1 MSSIDT
7 FKSKFK
13 DGPLIPNRYEVVFE
27 DAPVSVQDAINSKDI
42 SFMCSSLE
50 LPSRNLASAEQ
61 KMYGPLRKIPYTST
75 FVDTTMTF
83 LLSQKAMIEK
93 RFFDS
98 WQETINDINTFD
110 SSYYDDSVCNVQVNI
125 LSEYDNSQ
133 LYSIKLLEVWPMNVG
148 ALTFSYDTKD
158 TPATLTV
165 TFAYRKWIK
174 NEKGPRTGS
183 LTAVS
188 GTGSVS
194 GSPSVL
200 HTMNDN
206 MAR

>member
-1 MSSIDT
+1 MSSITD

-13 DGPLIPNRYEVVFE
+13 GGPLIPNRYEVVFE
-27 DAPVSVQDAINSKDI
+27 NAPVSVQDALNSKNV
-42 SFMCSSLE
+42 SYMCSSLE
-50 LPSRNLASAEQ
+50 LPGRNLASAEQ
-61 KMYGPLRKIPYTST
+61 KIYGPLRKIPYTST

-83 LLSQKAMIEK
+83 LLSQNAMIEK

-110 SSYYDDSVCNVQVNI
+110 SSYYDDSVCDVQVNI

-148 ALTFSYDTKD
+148 ALNFAYDTKD

-174 NEKGPRTGS
+174 NEKGPITGPEFVS
-183 LTAVS
+183 PS
-188 GTGSVS
+188 GTGSV
-194 GSPSVL
+194 GGTPSVI
-200 HTMNDN
+200 MG
-206 MAR
+206 

>member
-1 MSSIDT
+1 MSSITD

-13 DGPLIPNRYEVVFE
+13 GGPLIPNRYEVVFE
-27 DAPVSVQDAINSKDI
+27 NAPVSAQDALNSKNV
-42 SFMCSSLE
+42 SYMCSSVE
-50 LPSRNLASAEQ
+50 LPGRNLASAEQ
-61 KMYGPLRKIPYTST
+61 KIYGPLRKIPYTST

-83 LLSQKAMIEK
+83 LLSQNAMIEK

-110 SSYYDDSVCNVQVNI
+110 SSYYDDSVCDVQVNI
-125 LSEYDNSQ
+125 LSEYDNTQ

-148 ALTFSYDTKD
+148 ALNFSYDTKD

-174 NEKGPRTGS
+174 NDLIGTTTDTETE
-183 LTAVS
+183 LT

-194 GSPSVL
+194 GSPAVITGRS
-200 HTMNDN
+200 N
-206 MAR
+206 

>member
-75 FVDTTMTF
+75 FVDTF

-200 HTMNDN
+200 HTINDN
-206 MAR
+206 IAR

>member
-1 MSSIDT
+1 MGSITD

-13 DGPLIPNRYEVVFE
+13 GGPLIPNRYEVVFE
-27 DAPVSVQDAINSKDI
+27 NAPVSVQDALNSKNV
-42 SFMCSSLE
+42 SYMCSSLE
-50 LPSRNLASAEQ
+50 LPGRNLASAEQ
-61 KMYGPLRKIPYTST
+61 KIYGPLRKIPYTST

-83 LLSQKAMIEK
+83 LLSQNAMIEK

-110 SSYYDDSVCNVQVNI
+110 SSYYDDSVCDVQVNI

-148 ALTFSYDTKD
+148 ALNFAYDTKD

-174 NEKGPRTGS
+174 NEKGPITGPEFVS
-183 LTAVS
+183 PS
-188 GTGSVS
+188 GTGSV
-194 GSPSVL
+194 GGTPSVI
-200 HTMNDN
+200 MG
-206 MAR
+206 

>member
-1 MSSIDT
+1 MSSITD
-7 FKSKFK
+7 FKKRFK
-13 DGPLIPNRYEVVFE
+13 GGPLIPNRYEVVFE
-27 DAPVSVQDAINSKDI
+27 NAPVSTIEKQNSKQV

-50 LPSRNLASAEQ
+50 LPGRNLASAEQ
-61 KMYGPLRKIPYTST
+61 KVYGPLRKIPYTST

-83 LLSQKAMIEK
+83 LLTQQAMVEK

-110 SSYYDDSVCNVQVNI
+110 SSYYDDSVCDVQINV
-125 LSEYDNSQ
+125 LDEYINDQ

-148 ALTFSYDTKD
+148 ALNFAYDTKD

-183 LTAVS
+183 LAAAS
-188 GTGSVS
+188 GQGSVS
-194 GSPSVL
+194 RTPSVIL
-200 HTMNDN
+200 GQPS
-206 MAR
+206 

>member
-200 HTMNDN
+200 HTINDN
-206 MAR
+206 IAR

>member
-1 MSSIDT
+1 MSSITD

-13 DGPLIPNRYEVVFE
+13 GGPLIPNRYEVVFE
-27 DAPVSVQDAINSKDI
+27 NAPVSVQDALNSKNV
-42 SFMCSSLE
+42 SYMCSSLE
-50 LPSRNLASAEQ
+50 LPGRNLASAEQ
-61 KMYGPLRKIPYTST
+61 KIYGPLRKIPYTST

-83 LLSQKAMIEK
+83 LLSQNAMIEK

-110 SSYYDDSVCNVQVNI
+110 SSYYDDSVCDVQVNI
-125 LSEYDNSQ
+125 LSEYDNTQ

-148 ALTFSYDTKD
+148 ALNFAYDTKD

-183 LTAVS
+183 LAAAS
-188 GTGSVS
+188 GTGSAS
-194 GSPSVL
+194 RTPSVIVGQPS
-200 HTMNDN
+200 
-206 MAR
+206 

>member
-110 SSYYDDSVCNVQVNI
+110 SSYYDDSVCNVQVNV

-174 NEKGPRTGS
+174 NEKGSRTGS
-183 LTAVS
+183 LAAAS

-194 GSPSVL
+194 GTPSVIL
-200 HTMNDN
+200 G
-206 MAR
+206 

>member
-1 MSSIDT
+1 MSSITD

-13 DGPLIPNRYEVVFE
+13 GGPLIPNRYEVVFE
-27 DAPVSVQDAINSKDI
+27 NAPVSAQNAINSRDV
-42 SFMCSSLE
+42 SYMCSSLE
-50 LPSRNLASAEQ
+50 LPGRNLASAEQ
-61 KMYGPLRKIPYTST
+61 KIYGPLRKIPYTST

-83 LLSQKAMIEK
+83 LLSQNAMIEK

-110 SSYYDDSVCNVQVNI
+110 SSYYDDSVCDVQVNI
-125 LSEYDNSQ
+125 LSEYDNTQ

-148 ALTFSYDTKD
+148 ALNFSYDTKD

-174 NEKGPRTGS
+174 NDLIGTTTDTETE
-183 LTAVS
+183 LT

-194 GSPSVL
+194 GSPAVITGRS
-200 HTMNDN
+200 N
-206 MAR
+206 

>member
-1 MSSIDT
+1 MSSITD
-7 FKSKFK
+7 FKNRFK
-13 DGPLIPNRYEVVFE
+13 GGPLIPNRYEVIFE
-27 DAPVSVQDAINSKDI
+27 NAPVSVQDALNSKQV

-50 LPSRNLASAEQ
+50 LPGRTLAKSEQ
-61 KMYGPLRKIPYTST
+61 KIYGPLRQIPYTST

-83 LLSQKAMIEK
+83 LLTQQAMVEK

-110 SSYYDDSVCNVQVNI
+110 SSYYDDSVCDVQINV
-125 LSEYDNSQ
+125 LDEYINDQ

-148 ALTFSYDTKD
+148 ALNFAYDTKD

-165 TFAYRKWIK
+165 TFAYRKWVM
-174 NEKGPRTGS
+174 NETIGPANQ
-183 LTAVS
+183 LS
-188 GTGSVS
+188 GTGST

>member
-1 MSSIDT
+1 MGSITD

-13 DGPLIPNRYEVVFE
+13 GGPLIPNRYEVVFE
-27 DAPVSVQDAINSKDI
+27 NAPVSVQDALNSKNV
-42 SFMCSSLE
+42 SYMCSSLE
-50 LPSRNLASAEQ
+50 LPGRNLASAEQ
-61 KMYGPLRKIPYTST
+61 KVYGPLRKIPYTST

-83 LLSQKAMIEK
+83 LLSQNAMIEK

-110 SSYYDDSVCNVQVNI
+110 SSYYDDSVCDVQVNI
-125 LSEYDNSQ
+125 LSEFDNTQ

-148 ALTFSYDTKD
+148 ALNFAYDTKD

-174 NEKGPRTGS
+174 NEKGPITGPEFVS
-183 LTAVS
+183 PS
-188 GTGSVS
+188 GTGSV
-194 GSPSVL
+194 GGTPSVIVG
-200 HTMNDN
+200 
-206 MAR
+206 

>member
-1 MSSIDT
+1 MSSITD
-7 FKSKFK
+7 FKKRFK
-13 DGPLIPNRYEVVFE
+13 GGPLIPNRYEVVFE
-27 DAPVSVQDAINSKDI
+27 NAPVSTIEKQNSKQV

-50 LPSRNLASAEQ
+50 LPGRNLASAEQ
-61 KMYGPLRKIPYTST
+61 KVYGPLRKIPYTST

-83 LLSQKAMIEK
+83 LLTQQAMVEK

-110 SSYYDDSVCNVQVNI
+110 SSYYDDSVCDVQINV
-125 LSEYDNSQ
+125 LDEYINDK

-148 ALTFSYDTKD
+148 ALNFAYDTKD

-165 TFAYRKWIK
+165 TFAYRKWVM
-174 NEKGPRTGS
+174 NETIGPENQLSGAGATKGT
-183 LTAVS
+183 
-188 GTGSVS
+188 
-194 GSPSVL
+194 PSVL
-200 HTMNDN
+200 HTINDN

>member
-1 MSSIDT
+1 MSSITD

-13 DGPLIPNRYEVVFE
+13 GGPLIPNRYEVVFE
-27 DAPVSVQDAINSKDI
+27 NAPVSAQNAVNSRDI
-42 SFMCSSLE
+42 SYMCSSLE
-50 LPSRNLASAEQ
+50 LPGRTLAKSEQ
-61 KMYGPLRKIPYTST
+61 KIYGPFRQMPYTST

-83 LLSQKAMIEK
+83 LLTQQAMVEK

-110 SSYYDDSVCNVQVNI
+110 SSYYDDSVCDVQINV
-125 LSEYDNSQ
+125 LDEYINDQ

-148 ALTFSYDTKD
+148 ALNFAYDTKD

-165 TFAYRKWIK
+165 TFAYRKWVM
-174 NEKGPRTGS
+174 NETIGPANQ
-183 LTAVS
+183 LS
-188 GTGSVS
+188 GAGATQ

-200 HTMNDN
+200 HTINDN